1 MKPGNLVTVLP
12 HAKNVYVVIQCLEGA
27 QAGNT
32 LGALWELYG
41 EERGFC
47 TMRETF
53 MELISENL

>member
-12 HAKNVYVVIQCLEGA
+12 YAKNVYVVIQCLESA

-41 EERGFC
+41 EERGLC
-47 TMRETF
+47 TMREAW
-53 MELISENL
+53 MELINEK